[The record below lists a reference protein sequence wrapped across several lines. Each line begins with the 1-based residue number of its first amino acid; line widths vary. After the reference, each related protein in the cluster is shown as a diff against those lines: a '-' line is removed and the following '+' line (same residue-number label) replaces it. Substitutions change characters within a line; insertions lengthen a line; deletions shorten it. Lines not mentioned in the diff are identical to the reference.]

1 MVKRAVLV
9 GINYNNLPDLK
20 LNGCVNDI
28 ILMRNVLIDAYGYDK
43 RNITMLRDDGLP
55 QYQLPNRNNILNSL
69 ESLCALTTTSDELWV
84 HYSGHGTYRRDYN
97 NDEVDGYDEVIVPLD
112 YETNGTI
119 VDEQLK
125 AVLET
130 AAGTVIISQ
139 DCCNSGTGWDLPY
152 RFTSD
157 ASNRAVLYS
166 ESRKMNNSNIYMFS
180 GSRDD
185 QLAADTYNTDTVQS
199 IGAFTNALVDCLRDG
214 NHSNNLISLRTNIN
228 NNLENNGF
236 TQRTEFTS
244 SNRTPDNVILTRNGI
259 VNNPPPPVVTLN
271 TSRPSGLMFL

>member
-1 MVKRAVLV
+1 MVKRALLI
-9 GINYNNLPDLK
+9 GINYNSLPDLK

-28 ILMRNVLIDAYGYDK
+28 ILMRNVLIDAYGYNK

-259 VNNPPPPVVTLN
+259 VNNPPPPVVILN
-271 TSRPSGLMFL
+271 PSRPSGLMFL

>member
-1 MVKRAVLV
+1 MVKRALLI
-9 GINYNNLPDLK
+9 GINYNSLPDLK
-20 LNGCVNDI
+20 LNGCVNDVI
-28 ILMRNVLIDAYGYDK
+28 SMRNVLIDAYGYDK
-43 RNITMLRDDGLP
+43 RNMTMLRDDGLP
-55 QYQLPNRNNILNSL
+55 QYQLPNRNNIMNSL
-69 ESLCALTTTSDELWV
+69 ESLCALTTTTDELWV
-84 HYSGHGTYRRDYN
+84 HYSGHGTYRRDNN
-97 NDEVDGYDEVIVPLD
+97 NDEMDGYDEVIIPLD
-112 YETNGTI
+112 YQINGSV

-157 ASNRAVLYS
+157 ASNRVVLYS
-166 ESRKMNNSNIYMFS
+166 ESSKMNNPNIYMFS

-185 QLAADTYNTDTVQS
+185 QLASDTYDTDTDRS

-228 NNLENNGF
+228 NYLENNGF
-236 TQRTEFTS
+236 RQRTEFTS
-244 SNRTPDNVILTRNGI
+244 SNRTPDNVVLTRNGI
-259 VNNPPPPVVTLN
+259 VDNNPPVVRYST
-271 TSRPSGLMFL
+271 TSRPPGLMFL

>member
-152 RFTSD
+152 RFTSN